1 MLIGTS
7 NTYQGSKDFSFK
19 THLNS
24 LLSVFVTL
32 FLLWFSSLP
41 VSSHGHILSPLLP
54 SLPRFIDWHLCKS

>member
-19 THLNS
+19 IRLNS

-32 FLLWFSSLP
+32 FLLRFSSLP
-41 VSSHGHILSPLLP
+41 VSSHGHILSPLSP
-54 SLPRFIDWHLCKS
+54 SLARFIDWHLCKS